1 MIKEIDHIGI
11 AVNDLKDA
19 IKRYSDIL
27 GLKSESMEEIE
38 DQKIKS
44 TSLKVGTIK
53 IELLQTTHPD
63 GPIGK
68 FIKKKGEGVH
78 HIALLVDNIDDS
90 LKKLH
95 ENGIKLIDHKARIGV
110 GGSRI
115 AFIHPKDMNGVL
127 LELVEK
133 VKE

>member
-19 IKRYSDIL
+19 VKRYSEIL
-27 GLKSESMEEIE
+27 GLKSENMEEIE

-44 TSLKVGTIK
+44 TSLKVGTVK

-68 FIKKKGEGVH
+68 FIRKKGEGIH
-78 HIALLVDNIDDS
+78 HIALLVNNIDDS

-110 GGSRI
+110 GGTRI

-133 VKE
+133 VK